1 MYVII
6 LKDENEK
13 GAFSIINEYDE
24 KVILFFQEYDDAE
37 RYMIMLNE
45 MGVEDLGIAEYE
57 EDLLIKTCKL
67 VGFKYTKI
75 SPHDFVVPPGYCS
88 DDNL

>member
-1 MYVII
+1 MFVIV
-6 LKDENEK
+6 LKDKNEK

-24 KVILFFQEYDDAE
+24 KVILFFEEYDDAN
-37 RYMIMLNE
+37 RYMLMLNE

-67 VGFKYTKI
+67 VGFKYSKI
-75 SPHDFVVPPGYCS
+75 YSHDFVVPPGYCNDS
-88 DDNL
+88 F